1 MGGGDKDTLYGNE
14 GADTFRYLNYTESK
28 PSYRNGLVDVIK
40 DFSVAQGDKI
50 DLRAIDASSKVAGDQ
65 AFGFASG
72 PGQGVVWTERVG
84 VDLFVKADIANSYVG
99 ENFVIELDNFSGTL
113 SASSYLL

>member
-1 MGGGDKDTLYGNE
+1 M
-14 GADTFRYLNYTESK
+14 
-28 PSYRNGLVDVIK
+28 IK